1 MVYSEPSQESE
12 IELFVRIIS
21 DFQLLTEIIELLF
34 KKFNV
39 EIYYQKIIID
49 MLINFCVL
57 FSKIIT

>member
-21 DFQLLTEIIELLF
+21 DFQLLTEIIELFF